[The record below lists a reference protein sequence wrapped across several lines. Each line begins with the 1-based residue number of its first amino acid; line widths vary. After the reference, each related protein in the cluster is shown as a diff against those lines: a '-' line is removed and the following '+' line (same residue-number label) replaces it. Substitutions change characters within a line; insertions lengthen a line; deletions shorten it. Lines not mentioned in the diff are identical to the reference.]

1 MFSLKPFKNAFGLD
15 FSDLKLRLVQLKKS
29 GQKVRLHCFGEIAV
43 PAEVMIE
50 GEVKNEK
57 ALVDLIKKLMHSTI
71 GGKVLSP
78 YVIASLP
85 ERKTFVKV
93 IETQKLPAE
102 EMAGAIKWEAQQHIP
117 MVIDDVYLDWQVM
130 GSRNEKEAKKVNV
143 LVGASPKS
151 ISDSYVNILKA
162 AGLVPLVLETESA
175 AIVRSIIE
183 EKSTDQSALIIIDM
197 GASRTGLLIYDR
209 QVLQF
214 TTTLNVS
221 GWQMTNQIA
230 KRLNLSTDQAEKAKI
245 ICGLDEKK
253 GKGVIKNI
261 LDPLIN
267 QLIERVLET
276 INFYKTH
283 NTQGHDIKKILLCG
297 GVSQTKGLNN
307 IINKKLNLPVTMA
320 NPWVNIHKIKNKSI
334 LSPVKYLSY
343 TTAIGLALRAFHP
356 ESFILK

>member
-1 MFSLKPFKNAFGLD
+1 MFGIKLFKNAFGLD

-29 GQKVRLHCFGEIAV
+29 GRKIKLHCFGEIAV
-43 PAEVMIE
+43 PSGVMIE
-50 GEVKNEK
+50 GEIKNEK
-57 ALVDLIKKLMHSTI
+57 ALADLIKKLLHSTI

-130 GSRNEKEAKKVNV
+130 ASKDEKAVKKVNV
-143 LVGASPKS
+143 LVGASPKI
-151 ISDSYVNILKA
+151 ISDSYVKILKA
-162 AGLVPLVLETESA
+162 AGLTPLVLETESA

-183 EKSTDQSALIIIDM
+183 ENSTDQSAQIIIDM
-197 GASRTGLLIYDR
+197 GASRTGLIIYDR
-209 QVLQF
+209 QILQF

-253 GKGVIKNI
+253 GKGVVKNI
-261 LDPLIN
+261 LDPLVN
-267 QLIERVLET
+267 QLAERILET
-276 INFYKTH
+276 IIFYKTH
-283 NTQGHDIKKILLCG
+283 NLQGHEIKKILLCG
-297 GVSQTKGLNN
+297 GVSQTKGLSS
-307 IINKKLNLPVTMA
+307 IIGKKLNLPVAMA
-320 NPWVNIHKIKNKSI
+320 NPWVNINKIKNKSI
-334 LSPVKYLSY
+334 LSPAKYLSY

-356 ESFILK
+356 ESFI